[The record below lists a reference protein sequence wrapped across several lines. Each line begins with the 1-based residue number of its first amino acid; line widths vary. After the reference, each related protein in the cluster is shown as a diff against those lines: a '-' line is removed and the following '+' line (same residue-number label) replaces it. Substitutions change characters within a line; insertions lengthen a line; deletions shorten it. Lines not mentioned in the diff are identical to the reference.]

1 MTFRLLPAMA
11 AIICLAAA
19 ACTSLG
25 ESEPGAAALTSEVD
39 GRQASNPDGSE
50 AWLIPS
56 PVPGTPMRA
65 TLHRPAGPGP
75 YRLAVV
81 NHGSE
86 QDPLRRSQMR
96 QPAFPTITAWLLGR
110 NYAVLIP
117 QRPGHGAT
125 GGRYLEDQG
134 PCNRA
139 DYAAAGNGTADS
151 IAAAVAYMRS
161 QPFILPDDVIVVG
174 NSAGGW
180 GALAL
185 AARNPPG
192 VAGIVA
198 FAAGRGGRD
207 RDRPGENCSPE
218 RLVATAG
225 TFGQTARVP
234 VLLLYAENDTYFPP
248 ALSARI
254 GEAFRAAGGNVT
266 FRLLPPVGN
275 EGHALI
281 DAPSAPWSTD
291 VEAFLSGL
299 N

>member
-1 MTFRLLPAMA
+1 MTGRFLPAIV
-11 AIICLAAA
+11 AIVCLGAA
-19 ACTSLG
+19 ACTSVG
-25 ESEPGAAALTSEVD
+25 EGGPGTAAVSSQSN

-75 YRLAVV
+75 FPLAVV

-86 QDPLRRSQMR
+86 QDPLRRSQMGL
-96 QPAFPTITAWLLGR
+96 PAFPTITAWLLAR

-134 PCNRA
+134 SCNRA

-151 IAAAVAYMRS
+151 IAAAVAFMRS
-161 QPFILPDDVIVVG
+161 QPFILPDDVVAIG

-198 FAAGRGGRD
+198 FAPGRGGRD

-218 RLVATAG
+218 RLVAAAG

-234 VLLLYAENDTYFPP
+234 VLMLYAENDGYFPP
-248 ALSARI
+248 ALSAQI

-266 FRLLPPVGN
+266 FRLLPPVGG

-281 DAPSAPWSTD
+281 DAPSAPWTAD